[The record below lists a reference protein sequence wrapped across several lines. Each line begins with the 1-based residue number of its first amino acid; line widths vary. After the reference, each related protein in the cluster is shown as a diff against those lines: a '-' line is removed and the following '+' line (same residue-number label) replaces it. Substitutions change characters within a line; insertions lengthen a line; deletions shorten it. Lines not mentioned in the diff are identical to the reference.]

1 MARILGV
8 LGTKICY
15 SIVKNMDTNGPLE
28 FRTVL
33 YSKYYGNTG
42 CGVFKRGIQN

>member
-15 SIVKNMDTNGPLE
+15 FIVKNMDENGPLE

-33 YSKYYGNTG
+33 SSK
-42 CGVFKRGIQN
+42 